1 MTSFITLNLTAWIAI
16 RVWGSLDPEFF
27 HDYFLGF

>member
-1 MTSFITLNLTAWIAI
+1 LTAWIAI